1 VGSEEGGSVVLI
13 SEEYRSLNS
22 KLHQDRKDYGVQGKM
37 YAPQIRQL
45 AESLQTT
52 DVLDYGC
59 GKGTLAANLPFPI
72 HQYDPAVAEHDTEPM
87 PADLVVCT
95 DVLEHIEPECLAD
108 VLNDLKRV
116 TRHVL
121 FCTVA
126 TRPAKKK
133 LADGRNAHLIIETIE
148 WWLPRL
154 MERFTLR
161 NVNAQDEMFVAL
173 LEAHRHV

>member
-1 VGSEEGGSVVLI
+1 VLI
-13 SEEYRSLNS
+13 SEEYRELNRQ
-22 KLHQDRKDYGVQGKM
+22 LHADRKDYGILGRT
-37 YAPQIRQL
+37 YSPQIRQL
-45 AESLQTT
+45 AESMQTT

-59 GKGTLAANLPFPI
+59 GKGTLGANLPFPI
-72 HQYDPAVAEHDTEPM
+72 KQYDPALPEYDAPAVQ
-87 PADLVVCT
+87 ADLVVCT

-108 VLNDLKRV
+108 VLNDLQRV

-133 LADGRNAHLIIETIE
+133 LADGRNAHLIIEPID

-154 MERFTLR
+154 MDRFVLR
-161 NVNAQDEMFVAL
+161 NVTAEDGMFL
-173 LEAHRHV
+173 GIFEARRNG